1 MLKARKAEYDIG
13 RDAYGRAVT
22 LRFERTYDGKDVWT
36 IHRAEANQRDEA
48 EKVSGLT
55 AENLRALAGVVS

>member
-1 MLKARKAEYDIG
+1 MKARKAEYDIG

-22 LRFERTYDGKDVWT
+22 LKFERTYDGKDVWT
-36 IHRAEANQRDEA
+36 IYREAANQRDEA

-55 AENLRALAGVVS
+55 ADNLRTLAAVFGA